1 MSEPNNDRIGAQH
14 SFVPPLLEQLRAGT
28 REAHDRIEAIP
39 GLGIL
44 LAPGLSAGA
53 YIAALKALYA
63 FQSGM
68 HKRLPKLLDGVAG
81 LNWPDADVLRAL
93 EDDLVWFGAA
103 LPRPAA
109 PPRSINDSCTALGA
123 LYLLEGSQLGGRV
136 IGKSVVKSLSVS
148 PGRGGSFFCGRTAD
162 NARQRWQEFCTVLA
176 QEGARLDAS
185 GCARVVS
192 GASASFAFLEAML
205 GGSAPQ
211 AGAAPN
217 GLPKPAPQPG
227 DAARSVN

>member
-1 MSEPNNDRIGAQH
+1 MSEPTNDRIGAQH
-14 SFVPPLLEQLRAGT
+14 SFVPPLLEQLRTGT

-44 LAPGLSAGA
+44 LAPELSAGA
-53 YIAALKALYA
+53 YIAALKALHA

-68 HKRLPKLLDGVAG
+68 HKRLPKLLEGVTG

-93 EDDLVWFGAA
+93 EEDLAWFGAA
-103 LPRPAA
+103 LPRPAS
-109 PPRSINDSCTALGA
+109 PPRTINDSPTALGA

-136 IGKSVVKSLSVS
+136 IGKSVAKSLAVS
-148 PGRGGSFFCGRTAD
+148 PGRGGSFFCGRSAD

-176 QEGARLDAS
+176 QEGARLDTA

-192 GASASFAFLEAML
+192 GARASFAFLEAML
-205 GGSAPQ
+205 GGSAAQ
-211 AGAAPN
+211 AGTTAN
-217 GLPKPAPQPG
+217 GSPKPAPHPG
-227 DAARSVN
+227 DSARSVN